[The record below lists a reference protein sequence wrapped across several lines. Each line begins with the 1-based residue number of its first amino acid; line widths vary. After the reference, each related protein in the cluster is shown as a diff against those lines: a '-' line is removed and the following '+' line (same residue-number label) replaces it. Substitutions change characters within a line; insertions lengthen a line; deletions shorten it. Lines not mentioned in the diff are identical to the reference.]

1 MLRAVILTWLILA
14 VAIAV
19 AAAIVPDVDMSG
31 GFFGVLGVAFV
42 FGLVNALIG
51 PLLRLL
57 TMPLT
62 LVTLGLF
69 SLVVNGLLL
78 AITAG
83 LSDSLDL
90 GGFFQTILAAIVIS
104 VVSSVLQLV
113 LGRGED

>member
-1 MLRAVILTWLILA
+1 MLRAIIGTWLILA

-19 AAAIVPDVDMSG
+19 AAAVVPDVDVSG

-51 PLLRLL
+51 PVLRLL
-57 TMPLT
+57 SMPLT

-69 SLVVNGLLL
+69 SLIVNGLLL

-83 LSDSLDL
+83 LTDNLDL
-90 GGFFQTILAAIVIS
+90 GGFFQTILAAIVIA
-104 VVSSVLQLV
+104 VVSTVLQWV
-113 LGRGED
+113 LARGEG